1 MATAQATMA
10 DTALPPGAQPL
21 KPIAYA
27 DMRALFDERPD
38 GTIYLRHEESLKPY
52 PLRLADRLVH
62 WAEQTPDAVL
72 IAERNSDGGWRK
84 VTYAEALTA
93 ARAIGTALLPYNLG
107 PERPVAI
114 LSGNS
119 VDHAVVS
126 LACLYAGIPW
136 CAVSPPYALVSQDFG
151 KLKFVMQK
159 LTPGFV
165 FAEDGAPF
173 ARAIAASVGADVPV
187 AVSRNPPPGH
197 PALLLRDLLA
207 PPPSPPVDAA
217 YQAIKPDDIV
227 KFLLTSGSAG
237 SPKAVVNTQR
247 MWCANLAM
255 IEQTITCLGERRPVL
270 VDWLP
275 WNHTFGGNHNFGM
288 TVYHGGA
295 LYIDEGKPTPG
306 GIAATVKNLRE
317 IAPTC
322 YFNVPKGFESLVPY
336 LRADADL
343 RRSFF
348 SQLQFNFFAGAALS
362 QHVWDALDELSVSE
376 TGYRIPMLTGLG
388 ATETA
393 PSALFNWPGPSLA
406 GWLGL
411 PVPGLEMKLVPTDGR
426 YDARVRGPN
435 VMPGY
440 WREPQL
446 TAAAFDE
453 EGFYKFGDA
462 VRFVDP
468 KDRQQGLLF
477 DGRISEDFKLATG
490 TWVNVGALRTGL
502 IRACAPLVRD
512 VVIAGIN
519 RDYLAALILLDE
531 DASRGVASNLPA
543 KPGLGALAHHPAVR
557 ARISSG
563 LAQHMATS
571 TGSSTRIH
579 RAWIIDTPPSLDLG
593 EVTDKGSINQRAVLQ
608 ARAAI
613 IEQIYADALPD
624 DVFEIGKAD

>member
-1 MATAQATMA
+1 VATAQATMA
-10 DTALPPGAQPL
+10 EAKLPPGAQPL

-27 DMRALFDERPD
+27 RMRARFDERPD
-38 GTIYLRHEESLKPY
+38 GTIYLRHEEDLKPY
-52 PLRLADRLVH
+52 PLKLADRLVH

-72 IAERNSDGGWRK
+72 IAERNSEGGWRK
-84 VTYAEALTA
+84 ITYAEALAA
-93 ARAIGTALLPYNLG
+93 ARAIGTALLPYKLE
-107 PERPVAI
+107 PERPLAI

-119 VDHAVVS
+119 VDHALMS

-136 CAVSPPYALVSQDFG
+136 CAVSPAYALVSQDFG

-173 ARAIAASVGADVPV
+173 VRAIAACVDPDIPV
-187 AVSRNPPPGH
+187 AVSRNPPGRS
-197 PALLLRDLLA
+197 ALLLHDLLA
-207 PPPSPPVDAA
+207 TAPSPKVDAA
-217 YQAIKPDDIV
+217 YRAIKPDDIA
-227 KFLLTSGSAG
+227 KFLLTSGSTG

-255 IEQTITCLGERRPVL
+255 IEQTIVCLGETRPVL

-295 LYIDEGKPTPG
+295 LYIDDGKPTPS
-306 GIAATVKNLRE
+306 GIAATVRNLRE

-322 YFNVPKGFESLVPY
+322 YFNVPKGYESLVPH
-336 LRADADL
+336 LRADAEL
-343 RRSFF
+343 RRNFF
-348 SQLQFNFFAGAALS
+348 SRLQFNFFAGAALS
-362 QHVWDALDELSVSE
+362 QHVWDALDELSVAE

-411 PVPGLEMKLVPTDGR
+411 PVPGLEMKLVPTDDR

-468 KDRQQGLLF
+468 GDRQQGLLF
-477 DGRISEDFKLATG
+477 DGRVSEDFKLATG

-519 RDYLAALILLDE
+519 RDYLVALILLDE
-531 DASRGVASNLPA
+531 DASCGVASDLPP
-543 KPGLGALAHHPAVR
+543 KPGLNALAHHPAVR
-557 ARISSG
+557 AGIAAG
-563 LAQHMATS
+563 LTEHLAQS

-608 ARAAI
+608 ARTAI
-613 IEQIYADALPD
+613 VEQIYGDALPA
-624 DVFEIGKAD
+624 DVIEMGKVG

>member
-1 MATAQATMA
+1 MAQATVA
-10 DTALPPGAQPL
+10 DTVRSPGAQPL

-27 DMRALFDERPD
+27 EMRALFDERPD
-38 GTIYLRHEESLKPY
+38 GTIYLRHEESLKPH

-62 WAEQTPDAVL
+62 WAERTPDAVL
-72 IAERNSDGGWRK
+72 IAQRNSEGGWRK
-84 VTYAEALTA
+84 VTYAQALVA
-93 ARAIGTALLPYNLG
+93 ARAIGTALLPYDLG

-119 VDHAVVS
+119 IDHALVS

-151 KLKFVMQK
+151 KLKFVIQK
-159 LTPGFV
+159 LTPGFI

-173 ARAIAASVGADVPV
+173 ARAIAACLGADVPI
-187 AVSRNPPPGH
+187 AVSRNPPPGR
-197 PALLLRDLLA
+197 PTLLLDDLLA
-207 PPPSPPVDAA
+207 TAPSPQVDEA
-217 YQAIKPDDIV
+217 YRAIKPDDIA
-227 KFLLTSGSAG
+227 KFLLTSGSTG
-237 SPKAVVNTQR
+237 SPKAVINTQR

-255 IEQTITCLGERRPVL
+255 IEQTIACLDGRRPVL

-306 GIAATVKNLRE
+306 GIAATVRNLRE

-322 YFNVPKGFESLVPY
+322 YFNVPKGFESLAPY
-336 LRADADL
+336 LRSDADL
-343 RRSFF
+343 RRNFF

-362 QHVWDALDELSVSE
+362 QHVWDALDELSVAE

-468 KDRQQGLLF
+468 NDRQQGLLF

-519 RDYLAALILLDE
+519 RDDLAALILLDE
-531 DASRGVASNLPA
+531 DAARALAADVPA
-543 KPGLGALAHHPAVR
+543 KPGLNALAHHPAIR

-563 LAQHMATS
+563 LAQHTAAS
-571 TGSSTRIH
+571 TGSSTRIY

-613 IEQIYADALPD
+613 IEQIYADTPPD
-624 DVFEIGKAD
+624 DIIEIGKAG